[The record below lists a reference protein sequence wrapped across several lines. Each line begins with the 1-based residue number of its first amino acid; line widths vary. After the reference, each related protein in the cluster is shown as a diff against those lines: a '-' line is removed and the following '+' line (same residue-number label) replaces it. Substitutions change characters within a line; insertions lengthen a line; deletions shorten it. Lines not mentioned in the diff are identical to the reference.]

1 MPIRKDGITIS
12 NEVVEKLVHMTFT
25 NTTNQYYSIEE
36 IYLAKLIN
44 DIGFNA
50 NQIKSTYIFDVTN
63 KCVRYVMN
71 QDDKIICY
79 NDNNQ
84 LISFDHEKIFLLPT
98 WSELRNWLKNKGFK
112 IEFHYDPFKDEG
124 IKIGFMKSKFL
135 TGTDNLIIEAQGKT
149 DLETLYKVLLEVLKY
164 ENNPEV

>member
-12 NEVVEKLVHMTFT
+12 NEIVEKLVNITFT

-44 DIGFNA
+44 DIGIS
-50 NQIKSTYIFDVTN
+50 QIKSSYIFDIAN
-63 KCVRYVMN
+63 KCVRYVID
-71 QDDKIICY
+71 QSDKIICY
-79 NDNNQ
+79 DTMNQ
-84 LISFDHEKIFLLPT
+84 TIFLDIDKVFLLPT
-98 WSELRNWLKNKGFK
+98 WSELRTWLKNKGFK

-124 IKIGFMKSKFL
+124 IKIGFMKPKFL

-149 DLETLYKVLLEVLKY
+149 DLETLYKVLLEVIKY
-164 ENNPEV
+164 ENNPEA